1 MTLVFETPYERRGVI
16 TPGLPVLA
24 PGVERYPVS
33 GGGSCS
39 VQIEKDDE
47 ICVLDR
53 EGLQSVELVFFAPDG
68 TSAAAMLG
76 AKNCG
81 APTSLQKALS
91 NGGSSAAKVL
101 HALNTAG
108 FDLGRAEVLIWDG
121 RKRFVF
127 LKTAQKPA
135 TWRFFMPLMTGC

>member
-53 EGLQSVELVFFAPDG
+53 EGAAIGGVGVFRPRWYIRRRHA
-68 TSAAAMLG
+68 
-76 AKNCG
+76 
-81 APTSLQKALS
+81 
-91 NGGSSAAKVL
+91 GGEKLRCA
-101 HALNTAG
+101 
-108 FDLGRAEVLIWDG
+108 D
-121 RKRFVF
+121 
-127 LKTAQKPA
+127 
-135 TWRFFMPLMTGC
+135 